1 MSNIEQHQKGRVEN
15 YFDLIE
21 NLSDEDKIELIA
33 RISNSIIEKRQQK
46 QEQTK
51 EEILKETYGCFESSK
66 TADEIIDEIHNS
78 RQFTDKN
85 LQL

>member
-1 MSNIEQHQKGRVEN
+1 MMNIEPQQKSMAEN

-33 RISNSIIEKRQQK
+33 RISNSIIEKRHQK
-46 QEQTK
+46 GKQTK
-51 EEILKETYGCFESSK
+51 VEILKETYGCFESSK
-66 TADEIIDEIHNS
+66 TADEIIDEIYSS
-78 RQFTDKN
+78 RQFANKN